1 MSFAIT
7 EIGTQAYGSAEAAYT
22 DWTVLDEE
30 GVQSVARAVARQFGR
45 DYALTLE
52 EDDAHQEALV
62 ILATRARQARQAL
75 TQGTGVLHRWLHQRL
90 RDQFLTEAGRRTA
103 LTSFDVLAGA

>member
-1 MSFAIT
+1 MSIAIT
-7 EIGTQAYGSAEAAYT
+7 EIGTQTYGSAEAAYT
-22 DWTVLDEE
+22 DWAVLDEE

-75 TQGTGVLHRWLHQRL
+75 AQGTGVLHRWLHQRL

-103 LTSFDVLAGA
+103 LTSFDVLAGG